1 MAIND
6 NVKALT
12 DEHGCIKDG
21 QLASYVRCSMENK
34 NLLQNKYDIY
44 VGTGKYVGEA
54 DSNGKYVSRETN
66 AMNVIDAL
74 NAATTISG
82 ASAINI
88 NSDTLKIDYSI
99 KNNPKITSGSDNSG
113 RIQIGS
119 FTFFQNQF
127 DTTSGAGKIQIPS
140 TTTLQ
145 AVLGS
150 ADGRNSIYCSEIDAV
165 GNVVISDDR
174 YRFLGSIGTVDHRRG
189 VVCSGIDCS
198 GTIVGQ
204 IGSNDGANRDAIYC
218 TSINSTGVITA
229 NNDIK
234 CGENITLNSTTGEIT
249 AQSSNALSDAR
260 LKTNIKPLTYHNS
273 ILDIPVREYDWKK
286 TGEHAIGF
294 VAQELQEIY
303 PELVDENEDGVLSI
317 KETKLVYL
325 LMEEVKKLK
334 KEVEDLKKEG

>member
-12 DEHGCIKDG
+12 DEHGCIKDE

-44 VGTGKYVGEA
+44 VGTGNYVGEA
-54 DSNGKYVSRETN
+54 DSKGKYVSRETN

-204 IGSNDGANRDAIYC
+204 IGSSDGANRNAIYC
-218 TSINSTGVITA
+218 TTIDSSDIMSSSIHANGAITS
-229 NNDIK
+229 N
-234 CGENITLNSTTGEIT
+234 GEIT
-249 AQSSNALSDAR
+249 APSFNAQSDAR
-260 LKTNIKPLTYHNS
+260 LKTNIKPFEYHGS
-273 ILDIPVREYDWKK
+273 ILDVPVREYDWKK
-286 TGEHAIGF
+286 SGEHAIGF
-294 VAQELQEIY
+294 VAQELQEAY
-303 PELVDENEDGVLSI
+303 PELVSEGEDGMLRI

-325 LMEEVKKLK
+325 LIEEVKKLK

>member
-6 NVKALT
+6 NVKAST
-12 DEHGCIKDG
+12 DEYGCIEDG

-44 VGTGKYVGEA
+44 VGTGNYVGEI
-54 DSNGKYVSRETN
+54 DNGKYVSRETEG
-66 AMNVIDAL
+66 MNIIKAI
-74 NAATTISG
+74 NAATTTSD

-127 DTTSGAGKIQIPS
+127 DTTSDTGKIQIPS
-140 TTTLQ
+140 TTALQ

-174 YRFLGSIGTVDHRRG
+174 YCFLGSIGTVDHRRA

-204 IGSNDGANRDAIYC
+204 IGSSDGANKNAIYC
-218 TSINSTGVITA
+218 TTIDSS
-229 NNDIK
+229 
-234 CGENITLNSTTGEIT
+234 NITSSSIRANGAITSTGEIT
-249 AQSSNALSDAR
+249 AQSFNAQSDAR
-260 LKTNIKPLTYHNS
+260 LKTNIKSFEYHNS
-273 ILDIPVREYDWKK
+273 ILDVPVREYDWKES
-286 TGEHAIGF
+286 GEHAIGF
-294 VAQELQEIY
+294 VAQELQEVY
-303 PELVDENEDGVLSI
+303 PELVNEGEGGMLRI
-317 KETKLVYL
+317 KETKLIYL
-325 LMEEVKKLK
+325 LIEEVKKLK
-334 KEVEDLKKEG
+334 KEVKDLKKEG

>member
-6 NVKALT
+6 NVKAST
-12 DEHGCIKDG
+12 DEHGCIEDG

-44 VGTGKYVGEA
+44 VGTGNYVGEIDA
-54 DSNGKYVSRETN
+54 NGKYVSRETEG
-66 AMNVIDAL
+66 MNIIKAV
-74 NAATTISG
+74 NAATTISD

-113 RIQIGS
+113 TIQIGS

-127 DTTSGAGKIQIPS
+127 DTTNGARKIRIPN
-140 TTTLQ
+140 TTALQ

-150 ADGRNSIYCSEIDAV
+150 ADGRNFIYCSAIDAV
-165 GNVVISDDR
+165 GNVVISDDQ
-174 YRFLGSIGTVDHRRG
+174 YRFLGSIGTTDHRRG
-189 VVCSGIDCS
+189 VVCSEIDCS
-198 GTIVGQ
+198 GIIVGQ
-204 IGSNDGANRDAIYC
+204 IGNSDEANRNAIYC
-218 TSINSTGVITA
+218 TSINSTG
-229 NNDIK
+229 
-234 CGENITLNSTTGEIT
+234 EIT
-249 AQSSNALSDAR
+249 AQSFNALSDAR

-294 VAQELQEIY
+294 VAQELQEVY

>member
-6 NVKALT
+6 NVKAST
-12 DEHGCIKDG
+12 DEHGCIEDG

-44 VGTGKYVGEA
+44 VGTGNYVGEIDA
-54 DSNGKYVSRETN
+54 NGKYVSRETEGMNIIN
-66 AMNVIDAL
+66 AV
-74 NAATTISG
+74 NAATTISD

-113 RIQIGS
+113 TIQIGS

-127 DTTSGAGKIQIPS
+127 DTTNGARKIRIPN
-140 TTTLQ
+140 TTALQ

-150 ADGRNSIYCSEIDAV
+150 ADGRNFIYCSAIDAV
-165 GNVVISDDR
+165 GNVVISDDQ
-174 YRFLGSIGTVDHRRG
+174 YRFLGSIGTTDHRRG
-189 VVCSGIDCS
+189 VVCSEIDCS
-198 GTIVGQ
+198 GIIVGQ
-204 IGSNDGANRDAIYC
+204 IGNSDEANRNAIYC

-234 CGENITLNSTTGEIT
+234 CGGNITLNSTTGEIT
-249 AQSSNALSDAR
+249 AQSFNALSDAR

-294 VAQELQEIY
+294 VAQELQEVY

-325 LMEEVKKLK
+325 LIEEVKKLK